1 LLADIQDYETRHPAD
16 WDGFDNFA
24 YAAVASSMMRGM
36 DAGQVVTIRPFP
48 ITEDL
53 SARVMLR
60 TGLVAQP
67 SYRGDLRDIADS
79 KFKTRRSFCKATGL
93 SEDMLSHFLAG
104 RKELSLESLDAALR
118 RIGYRVG
125 VLPVQHL
132 LGSRRKRRP

>member
-1 LLADIQDYETRHPAD
+1 
-16 WDGFDNFA
+16 
-24 YAAVASSMMRGM
+24 
-36 DAGQVVTIRPFP
+36 
-48 ITEDL
+48 
-53 SARVMLR
+53 MLR

-125 VLPVQHL
+125 VLPSTTLTRQPAEAQAMT
-132 LGSRRKRRP
+132 SSPPSSKRKTRRQVG